1 MTIKTKAKGSSKTP
15 HSGASGRPA
24 ATPARAPVEI
34 AKGTWVLPC
43 NLLDEWDRPDSAF
56 APYVK
61 HAVRDGI
68 ELTYALIGGLDD
80 ATGEPY
86 ASLAL
91 SFRPTSAAPYKLLLI
106 AIYEALL
113 GKADA
118 EYFGLS
124 FESYRREKSH
134 KSLSDGAI
142 GIKRTLKTNGP
153 VYSCTVTSEF
163 FTILFDYDFN
173 TYEIKR
179 FKYSPLPD
187 LKETKTG
194 KRRPYRQRGELPDP
208 ESSPRAEVNRQDAKF
223 QTRIGKDA
231 SERVEAFLRASGL
244 KKNEMTERALA
255 EFIERHAD
263 EFGFESDS

>member
-1 MTIKTKAKGSSKTP
+1 MATTTKTRRSSKTP
-15 HSGASGRPA
+15 NSGATARPA
-24 ATPARAPVEI
+24 GTPARAPVEI
-34 AKGTWVLPC
+34 VKGTWVLPC

-61 HAVRDGI
+61 HSVRDGI
-68 ELTYALIGGLDD
+68 SLTYALIGGLDD
-80 ATGEPY
+80 TTGEPY

-91 SFRPTSAAPYKLLLI
+91 SFRPAPAASHKLLLI

-124 FESYRREKSH
+124 FEAYRREKSH

-163 FTILFDYDFN
+163 FTIAFDYDFN
-173 TYEIKR
+173 RYEIKR

-194 KRRPYRQRGELPDP
+194 KQRPHRKRDELPDP
-208 ESSPRAEVNRQDAKF
+208 DSTADSEINRYDSKF
-223 QTRIGKDA
+223 QTRISKDA
-231 SERVEAFLRASGL
+231 SQRVESFLKASGL
-244 KKNEMTERALA
+244 KKTEMTERALA
-255 EFIERHAD
+255 EFIDRHAG
-263 EFGFESDS
+263 EFGFDPEA